1 MFGRPKRRTRGRLH
15 AGRSPLQG
23 SLRLFLL
30 LCLLVGVNVYVFF
43 YRGGTSVKD
52 VLRAA
57 ALPPQKTALGP
68 SGISGPAGARKGGR
82 GAKTPAAIPLGK
94 AAPAPST
101 LPVDTERLLTAV
113 IEPGDT
119 LRGKL
124 AKLGIARVQAD
135 EAVAAL
141 RGSVELQRVRPG
153 QVVRVRLSGNDL
165 RGLELDVSPILTF
178 RVDRDEEGRWRADR
192 SERQVQT
199 RVVAVGGTVGS
210 SLYEAVHSA
219 GESTQLVA
227 AIADLFAH
235 DMNFYV
241 DTHPGDTFRVLV
253 EKQYKDGDF
262 FRYGRVLGAE
272 YGGKVGAFHCYYFV
286 ADALGAYYNEQGQN
300 CAKQLL
306 KTPLKFARLT
316 SKFDRKRMHPILH
329 VQKGHYGVD
338 YGAPT
343 GTPIWASASG
353 KVAVVAK
360 HPGSGNTIVLQH
372 NGGLTTHYYHL
383 SKFAKGIAPG
393 QQVKQKQVIGY
404 VGATGLAT
412 GPHLHF
418 SVKQGGAYVDPL
430 KMKIAREAPLPT
442 KHRAAFERAITER
455 ATALAATP
463 VTGAARAAAPVNP
476 APGEKATP

>member
-1 MFGRPKRRTRGRLH
+1 LRT
-15 AGRSPLQG
+15 GRSPLKG

-30 LCLLVGVNVYVFF
+30 LCVLVGVNVYVFF
-43 YRGGTSVKD
+43 YRGGTSVKE
-52 VLRAA
+52 VLKAA

-68 SGISGPAGARKGGR
+68 TGISGPSGARKGPKGR
-82 GAKTPAAIPLGK
+82 RGPAAAPLGK

-124 AKLGIARVQAD
+124 AKLGVNRLQAE
-135 EAVAAL
+135 EAVAAM
-141 RGSVELQRVRPG
+141 RGSVDLQRVRPG
-153 QVVRVRLSGNDL
+153 QALRVRLAGREL
-165 RGLELDVSPILTF
+165 RGLELDASPILTY
-178 RVDRDEEGRWRADR
+178 RVTRDEEGRYSAER

-199 RVVAVGGTVGS
+199 RVVAIGGTIGS

-219 GESTQLVA
+219 GESTHLVSS
-227 AIADLFAH
+227 IADLFAH

-272 YGGKVGAFHCYYFV
+272 YSGRVGTYRCFYFV
-286 ADALGAYYNEQGQN
+286 ADALGAYYNEQGLN

-316 SKFDRKRMHPILH
+316 SKFDRKRMHPVLH

-343 GTPIWASASG
+343 GTPVWASATG

-360 HPGSGNTIVLQH
+360 KPGSGNTIVLQH

-383 SKFAKGIAPG
+383 SKFAKGLVPG
-393 QQVKQKQVIGY
+393 QPVKQKQVIGY
-404 VGATGLAT
+404 VGSTGLST

-418 SVKQGGAYVDPL
+418 SVKQGGAFVDPL
-430 KMKIAREAPLPT
+430 KMKIAREAPLPP
-442 KHRAAFERAITER
+442 KHRAAFERAVGPH
-455 ATALAATP
+455 AQALAATP
-463 VTGAARAAAPVNP
+463 VVGAARAAAPAP
-476 APGEKATP
+476 APAAQAGRQATQ